1 MVSNWAASSLPL
13 IPLTML
19 EEDTSPNL
27 EAVMSPHLRLLSL
40 PALTGVSPV
49 HNAAVLHHPEAL
61 VPLLLLGEKLGP
73 TESLRVRN
81 HSLSFIPSPRFPSS
95 PEALTSSLCSLVA
108 GLRPST
114 AHTATTKSALRRPSV
129 AAVTSAA
136 TSSPPLTASSE
147 RLSFSDSCAHNKG
160 SDSELSYSLAGAK
173 PERRT
178 KLRKKDTFSE
188 RLKAAMARGN
198 TPEESD
204 DASGAGFMVQTRT
217 VGARRARGAGAVH
230 RRAVRRQASTG
241 FRAAEVVAGT
251 ESEEFCTATEDELSN
266 MERVSQTGKVEEAN
280 LVSSCSR
287 CA

>member
-1 MVSNWAASSLPL
+1 MVSNWASSNLPL
-13 IPLTML
+13 IPLTVL
-19 EEDTSPNL
+19 EEEADMSPQL
-27 EAVMSPHLRLLSL
+27 EADVSPHLRLLSL

-61 VPLLLLGEKLGP
+61 VPLLLMGDKLGP
-73 TESLRVRN
+73 TESLRLQN

-114 AHTATTKSALRRPSV
+114 AHTVTTKSALRRPSV

-160 SDSELSYSLAGAK
+160 SDSELSYSLQGAR

-217 VGARRARGAGAVH
+217 VGVRRVRGAVH

-251 ESEEFCTATEDELSN
+251 ESEEFCTATEDELSH
-266 MERVSQTGKVEEAN
+266 MERVSH
-280 LVSSCSR
+280 
-287 CA
+287 